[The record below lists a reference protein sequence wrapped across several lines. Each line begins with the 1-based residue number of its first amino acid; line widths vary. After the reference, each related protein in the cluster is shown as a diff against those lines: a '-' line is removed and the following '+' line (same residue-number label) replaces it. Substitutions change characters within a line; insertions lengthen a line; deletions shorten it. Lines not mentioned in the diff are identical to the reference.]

1 MYHSYDFINLQSNDP
16 ISEILQKVD
25 MQIYSYADCYAA
37 HDDWVYKTNIC
48 AGVPEM
54 GKAECNG
61 DSGLYL
67 NNFNYSVL

>member
-1 MYHSYDFINLQSNDP
+1 MDL
-16 ISEILQKVD
+16 
-25 MQIYSYADCYAA
+25 QIYTYADCLAA
-37 HDDWVYKTNIC
+37 IGQNVYSTNIC

-67 NNFNYSVL
+67 NDFKYLVY

>member
-1 MYHSYDFINLQSNDP
+1 
-16 ISEILQKVD
+16 
-25 MQIYSYADCYAA
+25 MQIYSYTDCYAA
-37 HDDWVYKTNIC
+37 HDDFIYKTNIC

-67 NNFNYSVL
+67 KSVKYSVY